1 MSDSLRSHGLHSPQN
16 SLGQNAGVGS
26 LSLLQGVIPTQ
37 GSNPGLLYYSWILCQ
52 LSHKGSPRI
61 LAWAAYPFSSRSS
74 QPRNWTGSP
83 ALQADFLPTEL
94 SVTAL
99 IQRMIL
105 FQTKSNHLRCNYR
118 TRFSSYTGWL
128 VWMFIHLSPQICHAT
143 IRCGVTKANNLFNKK
158 NWLVSQPS
166 NPGWSFHYLYI

>member
-1 MSDSLRSHGLHSPQN
+1 MEFPRP
-16 SLGQNAGVGS
+16 NAGVGN

-37 GSNPGLLYYSWILCQ
+37 ESNPGLLYCRWILGQ
-52 LSHKGSPRI
+52 LSHKGSSRI
-61 LAWAAYPFSSRSS
+61 LEWAAYPFFSGSS

-83 ALQADFLPTEL
+83 GLQADSLPTEL

-105 FQTKSNHLRCNYR
+105 FQYKCNHLRCKYR
-118 TRFSSYTGWL
+118 TWFTSYTGWL
-128 VWMFIHLSPQICHAT
+128 VWMFIHLSPQIGHAT

-158 NWLVSQPS
+158 NWLVSKAS
-166 NPGWSFHYLYI
+166 NPSWSFHFLYI